1 MFQVLS
7 GDGWASD
14 IARPLFTKKEAQG
27 VVSYATDSTVA
38 FFFVSYILIN
48 SVMLL
53 NVVVAVLLVSLQRV
67 RYSKAS
73 MLAHESESL
82 ACGCRMS
89 SFLP

>member
-14 IARPLFTKKEAQG
+14 VARPLFVKNEEDEKSG
-27 VVSYATDSTVA
+27 NKTDPTVA

>member
-14 IARPLFTKKEAQG
+14 VARPLFVKNEEDEKSG
-27 VVSYATDSTVA
+27 NKTDPTVA

-82 ACGCRMS
+82 ARCRTS